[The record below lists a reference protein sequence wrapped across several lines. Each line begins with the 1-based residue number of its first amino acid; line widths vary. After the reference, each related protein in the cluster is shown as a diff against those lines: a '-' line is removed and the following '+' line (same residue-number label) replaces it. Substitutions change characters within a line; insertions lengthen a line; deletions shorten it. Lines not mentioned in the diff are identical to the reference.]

1 MKRLLTIGIIIIIAL
16 GKFNTVTYAFGYNSV
31 KADIMVEVKE
41 GGSVVIIPSVNSPVP
56 DKTSLHIKDGEMG
69 KFEVNFNTVGI
80 YDYTVKTVPDKR
92 KIEFDHKV
100 YKIKIY
106 VTDEG
111 GELITTIIAYTNNE
125 KYSAHS
131 DVKGYSPY
139 GPERLIF
146 KNKVPKEKP
155 PKDNNKKDNLKKDN
169 NHNNNKKDG
178 KYNDSTLDKNRN
190 PKTEDDTKME
200 LYFLA
205 AILASAGLFLLS
217 VFDFVE
223 TRKMIKKVKGS

>member
-1 MKRLLTIGIIIIIAL
+1 M
-16 GKFNTVTYAFGYNSV
+16 
-31 KADIMVEVKE
+31 
-41 GGSVVIIPSVNSPVP
+41 
-56 DKTSLHIKDGEMG
+56 
-69 KFEVNFNTVGI
+69 NFNTVGI

-92 KIEFDHKV
+92 KIEFDKKV

-111 GELITTIIAYTNNE
+111 GELITTIIASTDNE

-131 DVKGYSPY
+131 DAKGYSPY

-146 KNKVPKEKP
+146 KNKVPKEKTT
-155 PKDNNKKDNLKKDN
+155 KDNNKKDNPKEDN
-169 NHNNNKKDG
+169 DHNNNKKDG
-178 KYNDSTLDKNRN
+178 KDNDSTLDKNRN

-205 AILASAGLFLLS
+205 AMIASAGLLLLS
-217 VFDFVE
+217 IFDFME
-223 TRKMIKKVKGS
+223 TRKIIKEVKDS